1 MDKRSYKKLKVGNGH
16 FRVYKDNRM
25 KWFGDTDLDKKVIR
39 LNIKRSKKSGKL
51 GEVLDTVQHELLHA
65 KHPKAKERT
74 IQKMTKQS
82 IKHMSKMQ
90 KAKIYAKIPKRSHH

>member
-39 LNIKRSKKSGKL
+39 LNIKRSKKSGKP

-65 KHPKAKERT
+65 KHPKAHEKTVR
-74 IQKMTKQS
+74 KMTKKAV
-82 IKHMSKMQ
+82 KHLSPITKHRLYGY
-90 KAKIYAKIPKRSHH
+90 YAK